1 MPRAAAKAQEVLGAV
16 EVETLVSTQAQ
27 ISIWLAVAA
36 AVVPAVA
43 AVKLPKSV
51 LVAAAVAAVAAVPQV
66 TSIGVSLPAPQIHG
80 TMQELKVVVEV
91 EMVMIRRHPEVLIL
105 TCHTLMMRITQE
117 VSEIRIT
124 RSGTAI
130 GKKVINGMTVALAV
144 AEVHRVIISL
154 LMIMTTS

>member
-91 EMVMIRRHPEVLIL
+91 EMVMIRLHPEVLIL
-105 TCHTLMMRITQE
+105 TCPTLMMRITQE

-144 AEVHRVIISL
+144 AEVMPVSMKILLATSIS
-154 LMIMTTS
+154 